1 MFANNA
7 QIIDIN
13 ETNLHQV
20 IEQSMNLPVM
30 FYFWSP
36 RSPHCQDF
44 GPMLERIANDYAG
57 LYILAKVNCDEEQ
70 MIASQ
75 FGLKAIPTVY
85 VLQNGRPVDGF
96 EGPQPEEVVLEI
108 LSRVLPSPEEMKAA
122 QAAELIA
129 EGKTQEALPLLK
141 EAHQLNPKN
150 SDITLLLA
158 ETQINLKLVDDAQ
171 TTLEVVPLQDKDSRY
186 QGLIAQ
192 IELLKQAADTPEIQQ
207 LQNEFNQ
214 DPQNTT
220 LAVQLALKLHEVNRN
235 EEALEMLFGFLR
247 KDLGAGDGAV
257 KKTMMDIMSA
267 MGTGD
272 AIASK
277 YRRQMYSLLY

>member
-36 RSPHCQDF
+36 RSPHCQEF
-44 GPMLERIANDYAG
+44 GSMLEKIANDYAG

-85 VLQNGRPVDGF
+85 MLQNGRPVDGF

-108 LSRVLPSPEEMKAA
+108 LSRVLPSPEELKAA

-129 EGKTQEALPLLK
+129 EGKIQEALPLLK

-171 TTLEVVPLQDKDSRY
+171 TTLDVVPLQDKDSRY

-207 LQNEFNQ
+207 LQDEFNQ

-235 EEALEMLFGFLR
+235 EEALEMLFSFLR

>member
-36 RSPHCQDF
+36 RSPHCQEF
-44 GPMLERIANDYAG
+44 GTMLEKIANDYAG

-108 LSRVLPSPEEMKAA
+108 LSRVLPSPEELKAA

-171 TTLEVVPLQDKDSRY
+171 TTLDVVPLQDKDSRY

-207 LQNEFNQ
+207 LQDEFNQ

-235 EEALEMLFGFLR
+235 EEALEMLFSFLR

>member
-36 RSPHCQDF
+36 RSPHCQEF
-44 GPMLERIANDYAG
+44 GTMLEKIANDYAG

-171 TTLEVVPLQDKDSRY
+171 TTLDVVPLQDKDSRY

-207 LQNEFNQ
+207 LQDAFNQ
-214 DPQNTT
+214 DPQNTS

-235 EEALEMLFGFLR
+235 EEALEMLFSFLR

>member
-1 MFANNA
+1 MFANA

-44 GPMLERIANDYAG
+44 GTMLEKIANDYAG
-57 LYILAKVNCDEEQ
+57 SFILAKVNCDEEQ
-70 MIASQ
+70 MIAGQ

-129 EGKTQEALPLLK
+129 EGKAQDALPLLK

-158 ETQINLKLVDDAQ
+158 ETQISLNLVDEAQ
-171 TTLEVVPLQDKDSRY
+171 TTLEAVPLQDKDSRY

-207 LQNEFNQ
+207 LQDEFSQ

-235 EEALEMLFGFLR
+235 EEALDILLSFLR
-247 KDLGAGDGAV
+247 ADLGAGDGAV
-257 KKTMMDIMSA
+257 RKTMMDIMSA

-277 YRRQMYSLLY
+277 YRRQVYSLLY

>member
-1 MFANNA
+1 MFANA

-13 ETNLHQV
+13 EINLHQV

-44 GPMLERIANDYAG
+44 GTMLEKIANDYAG
-57 LYILAKVNCDEEQ
+57 AFILAKVNCDEEQ

-75 FGLKAIPTVY
+75 FGLKAIPTLY

-129 EGKTQEALPLLK
+129 EGKTQEALALLK

-150 SDITLLLA
+150 SEITLLLA
-158 ETQINLKLVDDAQ
+158 ETQIGLNLVDDAQ
-171 TTLEVVPLQDKDSRY
+171 ATLEAVPLQDKDSRY

-207 LQNEFNQ
+207 LQDEFNQ

-247 KDLGAGDGAV
+247 TDLGAGDGAV
-257 KKTMMDIMSA
+257 RKTMMDIMSA

-277 YRRQMYSLLY
+277 YRRQVYSLLY

>member
-1 MFANNA
+1 MLANA

-20 IEQSMNLPVM
+20 IEQSMTLPVM

-36 RSPHCQDF
+36 RSPHCQDL
-44 GPMLERIANDYAG
+44 GLTLDKIANEYAG
-57 LYILAKVNCDEEQ
+57 LFILAKVNCDEEQ
-70 MIASQ
+70 MVASQ

-85 VLQNGRPVDGF
+85 ILQNGRPVDGF
-96 EGPQPEEVVLEI
+96 EGPQPEEVVLEM
-108 LSRVLPSPEEMKAA
+108 LSRVLPSPEELKAA
-122 QAAELIA
+122 QAAELLA
-129 EGKTQEALPLLK
+129 EGKAQEALPLLK
-141 EAHQLNPKN
+141 EANQINPKN

-158 ETQINLKLVDDAQ
+158 ETQISLNLTDDAQ
-171 TTLEVVPLQDKDSRY
+171 ITLATVPMQDKDSRY

-192 IELLKQAADTPEIQQ
+192 IDLLKQAADTPEIQQ
-207 LQNEFNQ
+207 LQQEFNQ
-214 DPQNTT
+214 NPADTT

-235 EEALEMLFGFLR
+235 EEALELLLAFLK
-247 KDLGAGDGAV
+247 KDLNAGDGAV

-272 AIASK
+272 SLASK
-277 YRRQMYSLLY
+277 YRRQVYSLLY